1 MVQML
6 LCSSAYALSI
16 EGSFPD
22 KMVGETYSLLDGTLS
37 AKDYYGTKCEYSVVN
52 GSLPPGLKLSSVGIS
67 SCALAGMATQ
77 TGTYTFTIKVTD
89 KMLSGTSPTATKTFT
104 ITISDN
110 PDVVAI
116 REANFPDETFRTY
129 VRNTFDEDVDGY
141 LRKNEIAKVTEIN
154 VRGEDITSLKGVE
167 HFTALTELICDFN
180 QLTAIDVSKNSAL
193 QTLCCSGNQLTTLD
207 VSSNSDLQVLECAN
221 NQLTALNLSK
231 NSALTYLTCINNQL
245 NALDMSKNTALTE
258 LWCHDNQL
266 TALDV
271 SKNTALTALSCFNN
285 RLTTLDV
292 SKNTALLLLWCN
304 GNQLTTLDVSKNTAL
319 LYLWCNDNQLT
330 TLDVSKNSDIEELV
344 CSGNQLTTLD
354 VSKNS
359 FLLRLY
365 CSENSLT
372 SLKLGNNSVLDVL
385 ECAHNNLS
393 SLDISD
399 CPKLLEVS
407 STLEHDDNLKVITEK
422 AVAPTITTTSLADGY
437 VGVSY
442 SATLSAT
449 GTDTITW
456 IVSGLP
462 SGLSCLSAGEISG
475 IPAVSGTF
483 NITVTATNYA
493 GSATKFLQ
501 LSIIGGGGTETP
513 EAEEEFVPKFKAHQ
527 PVLEGQIIVN
537 FFALLPAGVDYS
549 NSYVKFDVLRDT
561 TYNPAQEYDPS
572 FTTEGKSGT
581 YYGFR
586 CCLTSIQMA
595 DPITATLHYGNG
607 RTVTHTYK
615 LTDYLDKYYAAS
627 TTPEALRNI
636 VGAMKDYGHY
646 AQIALAE
653 ANGWTLGTTHLT
665 TEAANVYT
673 ASDVEEARQAV
684 EKYAKSWDVGNSGIQ
699 SIGYRLVLDSDTAL
713 ELFIRPASG
722 YSGKVCA
729 YSRGAIGITDT
740 NANLAVKQSDGRYLV
755 QISGISAHQLDYMN
769 TIQVVTD
776 RGEFDVKVSALS
788 YVDTILN
795 SDKYNDNMKKA
806 VTSLYRYYK
815 ATKEYRESTGQ

>member
-1 MVQML
+1 MKRKNFSVLLVVCAVMVQML

-292 SKNTALLLLWCN
+292 SKNTALL
-304 GNQLTTLDVSKNTAL
+304 
-319 LYLWCNDNQLT
+319 YLWCNDNQLT

-561 TYNPAQEYDPS
+561 TYNPAQEYDAS
-572 FTTEGKSGT
+572 FFNIGGRVNI
-581 YYGFR
+581 GCF
-586 CCLTSIQMA
+586 CCEVS
-595 DPITATLHYGNG
+595 
-607 RTVTHTYK
+607 R
-615 LTDYLDKYYAAS
+615 S
-627 TTPEALRNI
+627 E
-636 VGAMKDYGHY
+636 
-646 AQIALAE
+646 
-653 ANGWTLGTTHLT
+653 
-665 TEAANVYT
+665 
-673 ASDVEEARQAV
+673 
-684 EKYAKSWDVGNSGIQ
+684 
-699 SIGYRLVLDSDTAL
+699 
-713 ELFIRPASG
+713 RPA
-722 YSGKVCA
+722 VCF
-729 YSRGAIGITDT
+729 SES
-740 NANLAVKQSDGRYLV
+740 NLSIVAVIFHCSDNVSECFGRCRCGVVLV
-755 QISGISAHQLDYMN
+755 QIVRELVRVRNRTAVPIVEGCGY
-769 TIQVVTD
+769 
-776 RGEFDVKVSALS
+776 GVSH
-788 YVDTILN
+788 
-795 SDKYNDNMKKA
+795 
-806 VTSLYRYYK
+806 LYR
-815 ATKEYRESTGQ
+815 R